1 MGNAWPTDI
10 SHDGLSNDT
19 IPLMNA
25 RPDIPIGHTI
35 SRGDISTLGKRLS
48 DFRPREIVSR
58 AKRWTAGAPGGKALD
73 PSVLHRPECFLQN
86 AAGQALMPSGNP
98 RPKVACNESA
108 HGPNCCGNSSA
119 GGRCVLRPCVSCEHD
134 CMDAIA
140 KQDGA
145 TYLAKMRE
153 WQAWGLNRPLE
164 LFFDD
169 GEYLGWCTHTST
181 LPQTPARYLGI
192 EFLR

>member
-1 MGNAWPTDI
+1 
-10 SHDGLSNDT
+10 
-19 IPLMNA
+19 
-25 RPDIPIGHTI
+25 
-35 SRGDISTLGKRLS
+35 
-48 DFRPREIVSR
+48 
-58 AKRWTAGAPGGKALD
+58 
-73 PSVLHRPECFLQN
+73 
-86 AAGQALMPSGNP
+86 MPSGNP

-169 GEYLGWCTHTST
+169 GEYLGWCTHIHAPSNVC
-181 LPQTPARYLGI
+181 I
-192 EFLR
+192 LR

>member
-1 MGNAWPTDI
+1 METG
-10 SHDGLSNDT
+10 
-19 IPLMNA
+19 
-25 RPDIPIGHTI
+25 
-35 SRGDISTLGKRLS
+35 
-48 DFRPREIVSR
+48 REL
-58 AKRWTAGAPGGKALD
+58 KRWTAGAPGGGILD
-73 PSVLHRPECFLQN
+73 PSIVHRPECFLQN

-169 GEYLGWCTHTST
+169 VSCHDIAGIWVAFFQECQQYRCEQGEYLGWCTHIPL
-181 LPQTPARYLGI
+181 LPQTPARYLAVK
-192 EFLR
+192 FLR